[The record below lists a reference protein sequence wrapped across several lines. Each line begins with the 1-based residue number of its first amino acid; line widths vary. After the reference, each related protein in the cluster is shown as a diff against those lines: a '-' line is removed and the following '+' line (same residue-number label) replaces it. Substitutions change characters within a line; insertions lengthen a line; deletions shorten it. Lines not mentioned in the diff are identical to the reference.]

1 MTPPAKHRAPQPS
14 TPDSESSVRE
24 RVTPVSQPAVAPIP
38 AAAPP
43 VSSSGS
49 SRDRLEAKM
58 RAARTVLAALPASDD
73 RARLL
78 HIAIMR
84 RDESLLEGVLAALGV
99 PTVPSV
105 PPPSR

>member
-24 RVTPVSQPAVAPIP
+24 RVTPPSQPAVAPIP
-38 AAAPP
+38 AAAATL
-43 VSSSGS
+43 SSGS
-49 SRDRLEAKM
+49 GRERLEAKL
-58 RAARTVLAALPASDD
+58 RAARNVLATLPASDD

-78 HIAIMR
+78 HVAIMR

>member
-24 RVTPVSQPAVAPIP
+24 RVTPASQP
-38 AAAPP
+38 AAAPIP
-43 VSSSGS
+43 TAAPPLSSGS
-49 SRDRLEAKM
+49 SRERLEAKL
-58 RAARTVLAALPASDD
+58 RAARHVLAALPASDD

-78 HIAIMR
+78 HVAIMR